1 MTRTNRR
8 PAALIAS
15 LLLAISLATASAQ
28 VDARARALLE
38 GLQPVTTEELRNVD
52 QTVVTTTY
60 VDGDEMETNSRIVI
74 DFEGRRL
81 VMLTEVMPGMSTSVV
96 LKDGQVTMSMPGM
109 PMTLPVPPET
119 ATELEKMFDQNEPI
133 LLKEGD
139 VATYDG
145 EVDYG
150 GIVSGEQVTYTFH
163 DESGE
168 PTTIQYLFKDS
179 KIIGIHMDMGS
190 SGEMLVAYD
199 TAVDTQALMGYDST
213 TYMLEGGAWNIVS
226 RARVEAV
233 AYNVVLDESL
243 FE

>member
-1 MTRTNRR
+1 MTTTTRRT
-8 PAALIAS
+8 AALVAS
-15 LLLAISLATASAQ
+15 LLLATLLATASAQ

-38 GLQPVTTEELRNVD
+38 GLQPVTTEEVRNVD
-52 QTVVTTTY
+52 QTVVNTIY
-60 VDGDEMETNSRIVI
+60 VDGDEMETNARIVI

-81 VMLTEVMPGMSTSVV
+81 VMLTEVAPGMSTRLL
-96 LKDGQVTMSMPGM
+96 LKDGQVTMSMPGL
-109 PMTLPVPPET
+109 PMTLPAPPES
-119 ATELEKMFDQNEPI
+119 AAQLEQMFDQNEPI
-133 LLKEGD
+133 LLKDGD
-139 VATYDG
+139 TATYDG

-168 PTTIQYLFKDS
+168 PTTIQYLFQDG
-179 KIIGIHMDMGS
+179 KIIGMHMDMDS

-199 TAVDTQALMGYDST
+199 TAVDTQALLGYDST
-213 TYMLEGGAWNIVS
+213 TYMLDDGTWNIVS
-226 RARVEAV
+226 RSRVEAI

>member
-1 MTRTNRR
+1 MTTTTRR
-8 PAALIAS
+8 NAALVAS
-15 LLLAISLATASAQ
+15 LLLATLLATASAQ

-38 GLQPVTTEELRNVD
+38 GLQPVTTEEIRNVD
-52 QTVVTTTY
+52 QTVVNTVY
-60 VDGDEMETNSRIVI
+60 MDGEEMATNARIVI

-81 VMLTEVMPGMSTSVV
+81 VMLTEVMPGMSTSIV

-109 PMTLPVPPET
+109 PMTLPVPTET

-133 LLKEGD
+133 LLEEGD
-139 VATYDG
+139 IATYDG

-168 PTTIQYLFKDS
+168 PTTLRYVFKDG
-179 KIIGIHMDMGS
+179 KIVGLHMDIDS
-190 SGEMLVAYD
+190 AGEYLVAYD
-199 TAVDTQALMGYDST
+199 TAVDAQALMGYDST
-213 TYMLEGGAWNIVS
+213 TYMLDGDTWNMVS
-226 RARVEAV
+226 HSHIEAV

>member
-1 MTRTNRR
+1 M
-8 PAALIAS
+8 
-15 LLLAISLATASAQ
+15 LATASAQ

-38 GLQPVTTEELRNVD
+38 GLQPVTTEEVRNVD
-52 QTVVTTTY
+52 QTVVNTIY
-60 VDGDEMETNSRIVI
+60 VDGDEMETNARIVI

-81 VMLTEVMPGMSTSVV
+81 VMLTEVAPGMSTRLL
-96 LKDGQVTMSMPGM
+96 LKDGQVTMSMPGL
-109 PMTLPVPPET
+109 PMTLPAPPES
-119 ATELEKMFDQNEPI
+119 AAQLEQMFDQNEPI
-133 LLKEGD
+133 LLKDGD
-139 VATYDG
+139 TATYDG

-168 PTTIQYLFKDS
+168 PTTIQYLFQDG
-179 KIIGIHMDMGS
+179 KIIGMHMDMDS

-199 TAVDTQALMGYDST
+199 TAVDTQALLGYDST
-213 TYMLEGGAWNIVS
+213 TYLLDDGTWNIVS
-226 RARVEAV
+226 RSRVEAI